1 MTDNTQSGASG
12 GLPPARRT
20 RLLVVLAS
28 VLLLVGSTVI
38 GYMFGRDLAQRP
50 LNDAMQLVHQLQPEV
65 QKLRTQIDKQ
75 STEIISLQTK
85 LKRAETSLHAIRPA
99 ENTYNVN
106 ANQSLSLDDGKLT
119 VGLVGPPS
127 NNGVMLNING
137 QQHHAVTGDLFTVAP
152 DPATA
157 CTVKVQS
164 FDMFQTFVNVHCS
177 KAK

>member
-1 MTDNTQSGASG
+1 VTDSTQSGASG
-12 GLPPARRT
+12 GPPPARRT

-75 STEIISLQTK
+75 SIEVISLQTR

-99 ENTYNVN
+99 ENTYNIN
-106 ANQSLSLDDGKLT
+106 ANQSLSIDNGKLT

-127 NNGVMLNING
+127 INGVVLNING
-137 QQHHAVTGDLFTVAP
+137 KQHHAVTGDLFDVAP

-157 CTVKVQS
+157 CHVKVQS
-164 FDMFQTFVNVHCS
+164 FDMFQTYVNAICT